1 MAEHRPWSNSN
12 RSRALPRPTPRKF
25 VSFFFFPPSV
35 SFHSSDKIWPRCRSL
50 NPTRTH
56 NLHCRVSL
64 ITWPDIIQQRFRYF
78 IIFFFFL
85 FIFFPFFVPR
95 NLDNNEV
102 KFVTLVLLIHY
113 FFVLL
118 YFFCIIFRRHI
129 LSILSI
135 LIERFSVL
143 YKIIG
148 VRCKGIL

>member
-78 IIFFFFL
+78 IIFFFL

-118 YFFCIIFRRHI
+118 YFFCIIFRR
-129 LSILSI
+129 LTLNILSI
-135 LIERFSVL
+135 LIDNSSVFC
-143 YKIIG
+143 KIIG
-148 VRCKGIL
+148 TM